1 MIVKMKLIRENR
13 GITQKELSQR
23 TGIGIKTIH
32 AYEQG
37 AILAENIGLGKA
49 VKIAK
54 ALGCTAEDLL

>member
-13 GITQKELSQR
+13 GMTQKELSER
-23 TGIGIKTIH
+23 TGVSIRNIQ

-37 AILAENIGLGKA
+37 AIKTENIALGTA

-54 ALGCTAEDLL
+54 ALGCMAEDLL